1 MLDAEQFYSGQLAS
15 SWVPAYLQRRGII
28 ATAMGEWHIGYAPGG
43 WTVLAS
49 YLRGRGHHDDA
60 IQAAGL
66 ARISSRGTLIDHF
79 RDRVM
84 LPVHDEQ
91 GNLAGFI
98 GRVRPGTGPNVPD
111 TKTGSFGARGSEP

>member
-1 MLDAEQFYSGQLAS
+1 
-15 SWVPAYLQRRGII
+15 
-28 ATAMGEWHIGYAPGG
+28 MGEWRIGYAPRG
-43 WTVLAS
+43 WTTLIT
-49 YLRGRGHHDDA
+49 YLRGRGHHDVE

-66 ARISSRGTLIDHF
+66 ARPSSRGTLIDHF

-98 GRVRPGTGPNVPD
+98 GRARPGSGPDVPKYLN
-111 TKTGSFGARGSEP
+111 TPETGSYKKGNLLFGLHQARERLARRNTRHR